1 MTSCLFVLAGGEAH
15 RAGRDYGPGE
25 AVAVAPRTA
34 TTRSRRAGIAV
45 GRHRDRQ
52 QPVAG
57 PGAVESDSTT
67 DRTAG
72 NAVGVGLH
80 TAHKQQPSSP
90 PEPQPGRERRQ
101 QQHRVGTSNPRRR
114 QTRLAASAQQ
124 DTGGQAVVVPG
135 AVQADA
141 VVSGRRST
149 VPVVDQMQVGPIV
162 APQLGVHQQQE
173 QRRFVHRQWRRRQT
187 ARQQQSISRLVAE
200 SPPAAA
206 AAATQVPKG
215 FVRRRSVLDA
225 GQIAKQSRSPARRCV
240 VVVGGGGGRR
250 CQRLQQGLVGGG
262 SSAATAGGRRYQQGT
277 AEQEIQQHV

>member
-25 AVAVAPRTA
+25 AVAVAPGTA
-34 TTRSRRAGIAV
+34 TTRSRRGGISV
-45 GRHRDRQ
+45 GRHRGHRDRQ

-57 PGAVESDSTT
+57 PGAIESDSTS

-80 TAHKQQPSSP
+80 TAHKQQPP

-101 QQHRVGTSNPRRR
+101 QQHRVGASNPQRR

-135 AVQADA
+135 AVQDD
-141 VVSGRRST
+141 VVVPRGRST

-173 QRRFVHRQWRRRQT
+173 QRRLVHRQWRRLRRQT
-187 ARQQQSISRLVAE
+187 ARR
-200 SPPAAA
+200 
-206 AAATQVPKG
+206 
-215 FVRRRSVLDA
+215 
-225 GQIAKQSRSPARRCV
+225 
-240 VVVGGGGGRR
+240 
-250 CQRLQQGLVGGG
+250 
-262 SSAATAGGRRYQQGT
+262 
-277 AEQEIQQHV
+277 